1 MEKKYGPY
9 GKGGG
14 RKGGWRGIRLIPM
27 DEDDDDLDDEQECP
41 LDV

>member
-1 MEKKYGPY
+1 LIGRKY
-9 GKGGG
+9 GKGS
-14 RKGGWRGIRLIPM
+14 WRGIRLIPI